1 MILGGI
7 TMKQL
12 GIKVL
17 AWIKYAFKRITKNF
31 REIFTTVVEIC
42 AVGVIA
48 YGVNVN
54 WGKGWGLIV
63 GGVFAL
69 VMSFL
74 SSFEPNPE
82 RGNQ

>member
-1 MILGGI
+1 
-7 TMKQL
+7 MKSL
-12 GIKVL
+12 ANKVWN
-17 AWIKYAFKRITKNF
+17 WIKSVVNYFFHNFK
-31 REIFTTVVEIC
+31 EIFTTVLEIC

-74 SSFEPNPE
+74 SSIKSNPE